1 MQIKV
6 AELLILSCITR
17 FGVQYRYARKLG
29 RLSAM
34 TETQIESL
42 QLYRRVLRGEISSKE
57 AANLRTPHPVKLGTY
72 HRVLHQALRNLQ
84 SAIWTVI
91 VGLNLGLVRA
101 EELKRLIEVLPEN
114 LEPDE
119 AHQEEL
125 LDVIRAIVRRVV
137 IE

>member
-1 MQIKV
+1 M
-6 AELLILSCITR
+6 E
-17 FGVQYRYARKLG
+17 YEYAKKLG
-29 RLSAM
+29 RLSAL
-34 TETQIESL
+34 TEAQIESL
-42 QLYRRVLRGEISSKE
+42 QLRRRVLRGEISSKE
-57 AANLRTPHPVKLGTY
+57 AANLRTPDPVKIGTY
-72 HRVLHQALRNLQ
+72 HRVLDQALRNLQ

-91 VGLNLGLVRA
+91 VGLDLGFIRA
-101 EELKRLIEVLPEN
+101 EELKRLIEVLPTN

>member
-1 MQIKV
+1 
-6 AELLILSCITR
+6 
-17 FGVQYRYARKLG
+17 
-29 RLSAM
+29 M

-101 EELKRLIEVLPEN
+101 DELKRLVEVLPEN

-119 AHQEEL
+119 ARQEEL